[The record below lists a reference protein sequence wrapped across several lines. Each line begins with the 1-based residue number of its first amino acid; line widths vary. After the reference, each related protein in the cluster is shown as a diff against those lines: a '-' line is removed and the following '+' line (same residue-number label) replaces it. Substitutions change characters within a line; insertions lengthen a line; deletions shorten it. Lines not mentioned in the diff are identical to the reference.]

1 MAWVSR
7 PSRFVGPVL
16 CLFLLGCSVRH
27 IVYPA
32 PPVNVP
38 EAPRPLRSQDWS
50 LRDGA
55 RITAWVY
62 EDRNLAP
69 TRPAVLFLH
78 GNGEN
83 LETMRQSGLFEE
95 LMALEVPFVAL
106 DYPGYG
112 RSTGV
117 PSESSLLEAGSVVLG
132 WMRDYFDT
140 RPTVVVGWSLGAAV
154 GIGIVAAEPDGCSG
168 LVTMSAWTS
177 LADVGASHFPRW
189 LVDLA
194 VTDRYESTKAAQKIT
209 CPVLA
214 IHGSAD
220 RIIPVE
226 QGREVAAASSAAWL
240 EVPSAGH
247 NDLLSHAIVWDQ
259 LSDFLASIE
268 ASEIPEGPSSL

>member
-1 MAWVSR
+1 MGR
-7 PSRFVGPVL
+7 PFRFIGPSL
-16 CLFLLGCSVRH
+16 CLILLGCSVRH
-27 IVYPA
+27 IVYPV

-38 EAPRPLRSQDWS
+38 DPPRPFRSQDWK
-50 LRDGA
+50 LQDGT
-55 RITAWVY
+55 RITGWVH
-62 EDRNLAP
+62 EGRDVAP

-95 LMALEVPFVAL
+95 LLVLDVAFVAL

-117 PSESSLLEAGSVVLG
+117 PSEASLLEAGSIVLR
-132 WMRDYFDT
+132 WMRDHFEN
-140 RPTVVVGWSLGAAV
+140 RPPVVVGWSLGAAV
-154 GIGIVAAEPDGCSG
+154 GIGTVAAEPDSCSG
-168 LVTMSAWTS
+168 LVAMSAWAS
-177 LADVGASHFPRW
+177 LAEVGASHFPRW
-189 LVDLA
+189 LVELA
-194 VTDRYESTKAAQKIT
+194 VTDRYESTKAAEKIT

-214 IHGSAD
+214 IHGSED

-226 QGREVAAASSAAWL
+226 QGREVAAASSAEWL

-247 NDLLSHAIVWDQ
+247 NDLLGHAIVWNR

-268 ASEIPEGPSSL
+268 ASEFPEGPSGL